1 MKHKTLGVVM
11 RAASWVYFALWCFLL
26 VSSAAGALFYK
37 APEGAGGL
45 EAADGKIYG
54 AFFLLSVFGI
64 ISAALLPLS
73 VGMLCKSG
81 GRRAVKRLSVA
92 AAAADNVIYLV
103 FFCLLILVDRDWV
116 GWIIPVWIIDLLLC
130 IVLLACSEVREK

>member
-1 MKHKTLGVVM
+1 MKHKTLGIVM
-11 RAASWVYFALWCFLL
+11 RAAIWLYIALWGILL

-45 EAADGKIYG
+45 EAADGMIYG
-54 AFFLLSVFGI
+54 AFCLLSVFGI

-73 VGMLCKSG
+73 VRTLRKSG

-92 AAAADNVIYLV
+92 AAVADNVIYLV
-103 FFCLLILVDRDWV
+103 FLSLLFLVDRDWI
-116 GWIIPVWIIDLLLC
+116 GLIKPAWIIVMILC
-130 IVLLACSEVREK
+130 IALLVCSKARKI